1 MLSNTS
7 EHIIIVGA
15 GIAGLRTALNLKEK
29 YPHYKITILEKY
41 TQPGGRMET
50 IFINKN
56 THYESGAG
64 RIHSSHKTLL
74 KLIKKYHL
82 TTSKLPD
89 ESYWKTPETPLQN
102 NGFFAIWKE
111 LCTLF
116 SQLPEQTLRTHTL
129 RYLTIE
135 VLGAEMAKKLLDTYP
150 YRAEIE
156 IMSARPALDMFEQL
170 TGGHFC
176 VLNEGFTKL
185 IEHLTGDAKRAGI
198 KFHFNQDINRVEY
211 NNSTELYKISGISNG
226 NLVTYSAGR
235 VILAVHKNA
244 LEKIYP
250 FSPTDTLLQKI
261 RMEPLLR
268 IYSKY
273 KDSSWFPDKN
283 VITDTP
289 LRFVIPINKE
299 KGIIMSSY
307 LDSRDIDPWGDLYK
321 KSHGEKLKEK
331 IHNETQN
338 LFPETFIHMSEYT
351 KAYYWKD
358 GCSYWL
364 PGNYDYKLVSKDSHN
379 PKPEIFPRL
388 HLVGESFSTKQ
399 QWIEGAL
406 EHADMLVEGI

>member
-1 MLSNTS
+1 MSTNSS
-7 EHIIIVGA
+7 EKIIIVGA
-15 GIAGLRTALNLKEK
+15 GIAGLRTALNLKKK
-29 YPHYKITILEKY
+29 YPQSNINILEKY
-41 TQPGGRMET
+41 AQPGGRMET
-50 IFINKN
+50 IFLNKE

-74 KLIKKYHL
+74 KLIKKYKL
-82 TTSKLPD
+82 TTTKLPD
-89 ESYWKTPETPLQN
+89 ESYWKTPESNLKP
-102 NGFFAIWKE
+102 NGFFSIWHE
-111 LCTLF
+111 LCMLF
-116 SQLPEQTLRTHTL
+116 KQLPEKTLQIHTL

-135 VLGAEMAKKLLDTYP
+135 MLGVELAKKILDTYP

-156 IMSARPALDMFEQL
+156 VMSAKSALDMFEQL
-170 TGGHFC
+170 STGFFC
-176 VLNEGFTKL
+176 ILNEGFTKL
-185 IEHLTGDAKRAGI
+185 VEHLTTDAKKNGI
-198 KFHFNQDINRVEY
+198 KFEFNQNINRIIY
-211 NNSTELYKISGISNG
+211 NKSTD
-226 NLVTYSAGR
+226 TYSIQGTRENSLITHSANR

-250 FSPTDTLLQKI
+250 FSPVDPLLQKI

-268 IYSKY
+268 IYSQY

-289 LRFVIPINKE
+289 LRFVIPINKD

-338 LFPETFIHMSEYT
+338 LFPETFIHMAEFT

-364 PGNYDYKLVSKDSHN
+364 PGDYDYKIVSKECHN
-379 PKPEIFPRL
+379 PYPHEFPRL
-388 HLVGESFSTKQ
+388 HLVGESFSEKQ

-406 EHADMLVEGI
+406 EHADELVYKI